1 MSDDSGRMPP
11 HDIKAEQCVL
21 GAMLLSKSAIADV
34 DEVLE
39 GGDYFRPAHR
49 IIHEAILR
57 LDGRGEPADTIAVAA
72 ELTRAGQA
80 GMTGGAV
87 YLHTLIASVPTVAN
101 AGYYARIVREAAVAA
116 RIAAAGVTIEQVGY
130 APDLDA
136 AERAERAYRVLDE
149 AAGKA
154 VPPKARSIAD
164 LIDPAIAAIEDG
176 NASEG
181 AIRTGWGDL
190 DELIPGFRPGQLITI
205 GARPGMGKSV
215 VLVNIAARAAIET
228 GLPVLACTLEMSEQ
242 EYIERILAA
251 EGEVY
256 LRHIRENTLDDGE
269 WARIAKTRERL
280 VSCPHLMI
288 NDDPYLTLQGI
299 RSDLRTMRRAGTPA
313 ALVTVDY
320 LQLMTAGGKPESRQ
334 AEVSEMS
341 RGLKL
346 LAKEFEVPVLVG
358 SQLNRGPEMRSDHRP
373 LPADLRDSGSVEQ
386 DSDIVIL
393 LYRDEVYVQDSPHAG
408 EVDFIVAKHR
418 QGEMRT
424 VTLAFRG
431 HYAKVS
437 DMYRPWTPTAALGS
451 AA

>member
-1 MSDDSGRMPP
+1 MSDEPERMPP
-11 HDIKAEQCVL
+11 HNVKAEQCVL
-21 GAMLLSKSAIADV
+21 GAMLLSKAAIADV

-39 GGDYFRPAHR
+39 AGDYFRPAHR
-49 IIHEAILR
+49 IIHEAIMR
-57 LDGRGEPADTIAVAA
+57 LDSRGEPADTIAVAA
-72 ELTRAGQA
+72 ELTRTEQIGK
-80 GMTGGAV
+80 TGGAV
-87 YLHTLIASVPTVAN
+87 YLHTLIASVPTAAN
-101 AGYYARIVREAAVAA
+101 AGYYARLVHEDAVAA
-116 RIAAAGVTIEQVGY
+116 RMAAAGVTIEQIGH

-149 AAGKA
+149 ATGTA
-154 VPPKARSIAD
+154 VAPKARSIAD

-176 NASEG
+176 KAAEG
-181 AIRTGWGDL
+181 AIRTGWADL
-190 DELIPGFRPGQLITI
+190 DELIPGFRPGQLVTI
-205 GARPGMGKSV
+205 GARPGMGKSI
-215 VLVNIAARAAIET
+215 VLVNVAVQAALEA

-251 EGEVY
+251 EGEVD
-256 LRHIRENTLDDGE
+256 LKRIRENALTDDD
-269 WARIAKTRERL
+269 WSRIAKARDRL
-280 VSCPHLMI
+280 VNCPHLMI

-299 RSDLRTMRRAGTPA
+299 RSDLRTMRRSGNPA

-320 LQLMTAGGKPESRQ
+320 LQLMTANGKPESRQ
-334 AEVSEMS
+334 TEVSGLS

-346 LAKEFEVPVLVG
+346 LAKEFAVPILIG
-358 SQLNRGPEMRSDHRP
+358 SQLNRGPEMRPGHRP

-393 LYRDEVYVQDSPHAG
+393 LYRDEVYEQDSAHAG
-408 EVDFIVAKHR
+408 EVDLIVAKHR

-424 VTLAFRG
+424 ITLAFRG